1 MRIIKETKIEF
12 MNQRKIGFIL
22 SGTVLIAG
30 LLSLLINQGP
40 KLSIDFKGGTLVS
53 VQYNSFIEISDVKNS
68 LKSFSI
74 DGKNFDFS
82 NEEVKYFG
90 SQSAISVRIPLIENP
105 PDNFAQNIVDHLY
118 NSFPNKISDDRNTF
132 VLNKGSVGPKIGA
145 ELSGKAVMAILSS
158 LFLILLYISFRFEFK
173 FALGAIAALTH
184 DVLIT
189 LGIFS
194 IMRYEIS
201 LPVIAAFLT
210 IVGYSLNDTIVIFDR
225 IRENIKSSNKTNYDS
240 IINRSINE
248 SLSRTLVTSLTTFFV
263 VFILWFFGG
272 EVINT
277 FAFAMIV
284 GVIIGTY
291 SSIYVASPIVLL
303 LNEKYPSR

>member
-12 MNQRKIGFIL
+12 MSQRKFGFIL
-22 SGTVLIAG
+22 SGIVLIAG

-53 VQYNSFIEISDVKNS
+53 VQYNSNIEISDVKNS

-74 DGKNFDFS
+74 NGENFDFS
-82 NEEVKYFG
+82 SEEVKYFG
-90 SQSAISVRIPLIENP
+90 SQSAISVRIPLIENA

-118 NSFPNKISDDRNTF
+118 NSFPSKVSEDRNVF

-184 DVLIT
+184 DVLVT

-225 IRENIKSSNKTNYDS
+225 IRENLKSSRNQAYSVIVN
-240 IINRSINE
+240 NSINE
-248 SLSRTLVTSLTTFFV
+248 SLSRTVITSLTTFVV
-263 VFILWFFGG
+263 VFILWVFGG
-272 EVINT
+272 EVIHN

-284 GVIIGTY
+284 GVIVGTY
-291 SSIYVASPIVLL
+291 SSIYIASTLVIYLH
-303 LNEKYPSR
+303 EKSIN